1 MGTPAQPSIH
11 SFNSTPAMHNASVD
25 EAAAMQG
32 ECAQVHLPTGR
43 RCTLPHGH
51 PGSCDFIWADLV
63 KLHHRERLAR
73 QLVRT

>member
-1 MGTPAQPSIH
+1 MGTPAHPS
-11 SFNSTPAMHNASVD
+11 FRTPDSTPAMHNASVD

-51 PGSCDFIWADLV
+51 RGSCDFIWADLV

-73 QLVRT
+73 QTVRA

>member
-1 MGTPAQPSIH
+1 MGTPAQPSTYTTTRT
-11 SFNSTPAMHNASVD
+11 SAMHNASVD

-51 PGSCDFIWADLV
+51 PGSCEFIWADLV
-63 KLHHRERLAR
+63 GLRREPLAR
-73 QLVRT
+73 RHQLT